1 MTGQMYLDRLVF
13 LSMNRLK
20 GIVLQ
25 LAGGNFN
32 LSSTHLFFGAKIRL
46 LPANVI
52 HSTYISQ
59 MSHAHR
65 ERERSPYSLGL
76 SRSALCTDPLFPTGF
91 HNTLSLLGR
100 GLPMVMGSWLNR
112 MLYNLT
118 AVAPGAW
125 K

>member
-1 MTGQMYLDRLVF
+1 
-13 LSMNRLK
+13 MNRLK
-20 GIVLQ
+20 SIVLK
-25 LAGGNFN
+25 LAGGYFY
-32 LSSTHLFFGAKIRL
+32 LSSLHLFFGAKIRL
-46 LPANVI
+46 LPANVVI

-59 MSHAHR
+59 MSHAQR
-65 ERERSPYSLGL
+65 ERERSPYSLDL

>member
-13 LSMNRLK
+13 SSMNRLK

-32 LSSTHLFFGAKIRL
+32 LSSSHLFFGAKIRL

-65 ERERSPYSLGL
+65 ERERERERDRL
-76 SRSALCTDPLFPTGF
+76 
-91 HNTLSLLGR
+91 TLSISLALLFA
-100 GLPMVMGSWLNR
+100 LIPSSLLAFITPSLCLAEAFLW
-112 MLYNLT
+112 
-118 AVAPGAW
+118 
-125 K
+125 